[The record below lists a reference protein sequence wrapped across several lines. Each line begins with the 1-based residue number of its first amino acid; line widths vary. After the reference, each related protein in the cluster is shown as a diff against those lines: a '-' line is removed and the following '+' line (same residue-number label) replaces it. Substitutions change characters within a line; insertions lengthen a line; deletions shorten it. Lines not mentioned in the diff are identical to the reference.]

1 MQTDSDFLFGWDR
14 RERVEAVRGFDGIAG
29 WLLAILVA
37 VLFAAN
43 VALHFPGV
51 LNNDSLGQYKQAVSG
66 RYGDWHPPVMA
77 WLWSQLLHVADG
89 PGPLLVL
96 HLALYW
102 LGFGLIADG
111 VRRAGHAR
119 LAIVVA
125 AAGAF
130 PPFLYVNAQIVKDVG
145 MAVTW
150 LAAAGALFWYRSQQR
165 RIPIQVGVGIA
176 LLIAYG
182 SLVRTNAIFGLGPLL
197 LYALAPQHW
206 LRNVRLTLAAV
217 VVAVLALPV
226 GQVLNQQLFR
236 PVQQNAMQSL
246 FLFDL
251 MGIAVHTGDPAVLEP
266 RATLSREDLKAC
278 YSPYWWDSLSM
289 WGRCADR
296 VHRPDPD
303 TPTLPDGLARQWAQS
318 IAAHPVAYLEHRLK
332 HFNSALLFAVPSKHI
347 RFTAEYRTGDPAHP
361 PLEVV
366 TERDVRL
373 DIVRKN
379 PFVWPCAW
387 LAWAGCLLV
396 LLRRD
401 DAAQRGSA
409 FARVLCV
416 SALGYSGAYLL
427 IGVATDMRYH
437 YWSLLAVMLASL
449 VAGPR
454 VLQLW
459 RENRRPVLASAA
471 IVGAVVLVGVATRLL
486 DFRGWV

>member
-29 WLLAILVA
+29 WLLAVLVA

-51 LNNDSLGQYKQAVSG
+51 LNNDSIGQYKQAVSG

-102 LGFGLIADG
+102 LGFGLVADG

-150 LAAAGALFWYRSQQR
+150 LAAVGALFWYRSQQR
-165 RIPIQVGVGIA
+165 RIPIAVGIGIA
-176 LLIAYG
+176 LLLAYG
-182 SLVRTNAIFGLGPLL
+182 SLVRTNAIFGLGPIL

-206 LRNVRLTLAAV
+206 LRNLRLMVAAV

-251 MGIAVHTGDPAVLEP
+251 MGIAVHTGDP
-266 RATLSREDLKAC
+266 
-278 YSPYWWDSLSM
+278 
-289 WGRCADR
+289 
-296 VHRPDPD
+296 
-303 TPTLPDGLARQWAQS
+303 DGAGAARHALARG
-318 IAAHPVAYLEHRLK
+318 PEGL
-332 HFNSALLFAVPSKHI
+332 
-347 RFTAEYRTGDPAHP
+347 
-361 PLEVV
+361 
-366 TERDVRL
+366 
-373 DIVRKN
+373 
-379 PFVWPCAW
+379 
-387 LAWAGCLLV
+387 
-396 LLRRD
+396 
-401 DAAQRGSA
+401 
-409 FARVLCV
+409 
-416 SALGYSGAYLL
+416 
-427 IGVATDMRYH
+427 
-437 YWSLLAVMLASL
+437 LLAVL
-449 VAGPR
+449 VGQPVHVGPLRGPR
-454 VLQLW
+454 APSRSRHADAAGRLGQAMGAEHRGASGGIPGASPEAFQFGAAVRGAEQARALHG
-459 RENRRPVLASAA
+459 RKPRRRPGASAA
-471 IVGAVVLVGVATRLL
+471 GSHHRA
-486 DFRGWV
+486 